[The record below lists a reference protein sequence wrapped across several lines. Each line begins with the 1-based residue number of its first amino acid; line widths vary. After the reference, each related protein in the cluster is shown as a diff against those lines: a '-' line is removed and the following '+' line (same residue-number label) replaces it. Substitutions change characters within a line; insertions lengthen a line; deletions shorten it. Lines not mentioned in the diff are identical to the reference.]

1 MMKMA
6 LFIFNVILSVWSPQ
20 GGWSGEQHYWGLLR
34 SRLWMLFIYWQTVVK
49 FYLPPF
55 CSYLNVCH
63 YKLGITKSVWHCL
76 SCTYPYV
83 FPPKPTMGTD
93 VQYVSYRSY
102 VFKYSITVQTLVTY
116 LWYFLSCV
124 ILFSVFFFFFFCRIF
139 CCKFLLS

>member
-6 LFIFNVILSVWSPQ
+6 VFIFNVILSVWSPQ
-20 GGWSGEQHYWGLLR
+20 GGWSVEQHYWGLLR

-55 CSYLNVCH
+55 CTYLNVCH

-76 SCTYPYV
+76 SCTYPYI

-102 VFKYSITVQTLVTY
+102 VFKYNCSNIGNLPLIFLV
-116 LWYFLSCV
+116 LCYFIFC
-124 ILFSVFFFFFFCRIF
+124 FFFFCF
-139 CCKFLLS
+139 FFFL